1 MDAWR
6 SEVEKKPPLMTVE
19 EAYKNLGLNGS
30 HHEEATIRK
39 AYYKLAQQ
47 YHPDKNPDG
56 REIFEKVNQ
65 AYEFLCS
72 RTSWTTDG
80 PNPHNIVL
88 VLQTQSILFHRYSE
102 GILNKIEI
110 MVKQFNSVL
119 INCCSSS
126 TI

>member
-1 MDAWR
+1 MLDAWR

-102 GILNKIEI
+102 GILN
-110 MVKQFNSVL
+110 
-119 INCCSSS
+119 
-126 TI
+126 